1 MYLYGRVFLF
11 LIFLWKKKKEEIE
24 LYGKFH
30 KLMTL
35 ASNITLASI
44 DGKFFGFEDAL
55 ILQ

>member
-1 MYLYGRVFLF
+1 MRFFILNFPMG
-11 LIFLWKKKKEEIE
+11 KKKEEIE

>member
-11 LIFLWKKKKEEIE
+11 LIFLWEKKKEEIE

-30 KLMTL
+30 KLTTL